1 VIFSK
6 TVGPVCLPPASTDP
20 DQYSDLD
27 AVALG
32 WGTAGNVRSPSTPYY
47 VVNIVF
53 LFYYSIP
60 ELGYPSATLQ
70 QATVGML
77 PKYLCREED
86 YFGKYISELNI
97 CVKSNDEEN
106 LQCVVR
112 K

>member
-1 VIFSK
+1 MLS
-6 TVGPVCLPPASTDP
+6 L
-20 DQYSDLD
+20 
-27 AVALG
+27 
-32 WGTAGNVRSPSTPYY
+32 WGGGQLVTKYHRQLLFKWYTLF
-47 VVNIVF
+47 VF
-53 LFYYSIP
+53 LFFNSIP